1 MYWSWFPRPS
11 SILEV
16 SIENHAVQLL
26 QWCYWGM
33 SDVPIN
39 PSHKSHNAL
48 HKNLTMLNFITGTCT
63 FLLQNCALWDVEL
76 VKNGVCATGLFENL
90 ESRMRPAAELALVN
104 VHCPI
109 TMHVFLPRISSVTH
123 PTWVKLDTATLHIC
137 STTFHG
143 HLPMFATCCCHYS
156 DRYIRQSYCP
166 VSIIARPWCLSYIIH
181 TVAKYKRRHVGP
193 IWMISDCQNI

>member
-11 SILEV
+11 SIPEV

-26 QWCYWGM
+26 QCCYWGM

-48 HKNLTMLNFITGTCT
+48 HENLTMLNFITGTCT

-76 VKNGVCATGLFENL
+76 VNSGVCATGLFENL

-123 PTWVKLDTATLHIC
+123 PTWVKNWILLPLISAAQHSMAIC
-137 STTFHG
+137 LCLRPVAAIILTDISGNPTV
-143 HLPMFATCCCHYS
+143 
-156 DRYIRQSYCP
+156 RYP
-166 VSIIARPWCLSYIIH
+166 
-181 TVAKYKRRHVGP
+181 
-193 IWMISDCQNI
+193 